1 MEDIMLP
8 VLPLVGWIGG
18 IGASAQV
25 VAGVVR
31 GVGRLRRGRPGAAF
45 IEMADGLVAPLRS
58 TCRHL
63 AELGGDVADAILGT
77 EEPVTVSA
85 PVQTPTRRRRRARA
99 TVLSMPSANGDA

>member
-1 MEDIMLP
+1 MLP

-25 VAGVVR
+25 VSGVVR
-31 GVGRLRRGRPGAAF
+31 GVGRLTRGRPGAALV
-45 IEMADGLVAPLRS
+45 EVGGLVAPLRS

-77 EEPVTVSA
+77 TEPVAMPEPRAARA
-85 PVQTPTRRRRRARA
+85 PTKRRRRDRAE
-99 TVLSMPSANGDA
+99 VLPMPSVNGESN